1 MTEVGDYAPLAS
13 PELTGTP
20 LAPTASANTSTTQL
34 ATTAFV
40 MTEVGD
46 YLPTAT
52 ASSTYAPLASPDL
65 TGNPTAP
72 TQSASNNSTRIA
84 TTAYVDASG
93 GSSDEIVDADN
104 DTKIQVEESSDE
116 DKIRFDTGGTER
128 AVIDSSGL
136 EIKTGGLK
144 LDNLESDNVNTL
156 DDYEEGTFTGSFT
169 VQNGTINIHTSY
181 NTGGYTKIGRVVYIQ
196 FSAVV
201 NTFSG
206 NSGEVYIEGMP
217 FTSMP
222 AGASTSLTY
231 ARISCAVFPLNADV
245 GGGALGQ
252 IPHNMTQC
260 AISAS
265 DCQGAHEPLGGAVKL
280 YTEFCISGHYFVDS

>member
-13 PELTGTP
+13 P
-20 LAPTASANTSTTQL
+20 A
-34 ATTAFV
+34 
-40 MTEVGD
+40 
-46 YLPTAT
+46 
-52 ASSTYAPLASPDL
+52 L

-93 GSSDEIVDADN
+93 GSSDEIVDADS
-104 DTKIQVEESSDE
+104 DTKIQVEESADE

-128 AVIDSSGL
+128 AVLDSSGL
-136 EIKTGGLK
+136 EIKSGGLK
-144 LDNLESDNVNTL
+144 LDNLDSSNVNTL

-169 VQNGTINIHTSY
+169 CQNGTITVKTGY
-181 NTGGYTKIGRVVYIQ
+181 NTGGYTKIGRVVHIQ
-196 FSAVV
+196 FSPAVDS
-201 NTFSG
+201 FSG
-206 NSGEVYIEGMP
+206 NSGELYVEGLP

-231 ARISCAVFPLNADV
+231 ARIPVTVTNLNADV
-245 GGGALGQ
+245 GGGASGQ

-260 AISAS
+260 SVSSS
-265 DCQGAHEPLGGAVKL
+265 DCQSGHEPIGGAVKAW
-280 YTEFCISGHYFVDS
+280 TEVCIQGHYFVDS